1 MLVRLLSMAARGT
14 AGEEEP
20 GDLTGRSENGVLNL
34 HEVSQSERGASS
46 QKPGKNRA
54 RFGRGKVEPRYERPI
69 ARKYIEQGAR
79 GGTFF
84 LSHRLVAGASLR
96 TKRRSATICKLAGRD
111 GWKAAEG
118 MR

>member
-69 ARKYIEQGAR
+69 ARKYFEQGAR
-79 GGTFF
+79 GGHVFSVSSPGCRGF
-84 LSHRLVAGASLR
+84 SQNK
-96 TKRRSATICKLAGRD
+96 TKERNDL
-111 GWKAAEG
+111 
-118 MR
+118 